1 MEGRPRQAGR
11 IEQYRRARSCLAE
24 RLRQNREDLVLR
36 GRPLDHRWTF
46 RLPTAPD
53 ERTSGRF
60 SVLAPCQPR
69 SRMAWMNMVS
79 PMARMSSLVNWRS
92 EEHTSELQSPC

>member
-11 IEQYRRARSCLAE
+11 IEQHRRARSCLAE

-46 RLPTAPD
+46 RLTCDYYALKSRDYPQ
-53 ERTSGRF
+53 SYGVGLG
-60 SVLAPCQPR
+60 SVLLLGVGQLD
-69 SRMAWMNMVS
+69 SRAVLDDS
-79 PMARMSSLVNWRS
+79 QDGGCGTFERG
-92 EEHTSELQSPC
+92 